1 MSQHIFS
8 SETAPS
14 LANLDGNFTELYEG
28 LWSSPLKVCFT
39 ADDRPTLV
47 GTNVFGQTGSGGSYR
62 LGVGMNVSW
71 DGTNWRTGVDGNG
84 ANAGAAILTRY
95 GTGTLEFHAL
105 ASVGGGASQT
115 IPNASMVPTMSLDYL
130 GRLLV
135 GTTAAGYRDEFAL
148 SLQSNDGY
156 AVFNHAAGSPSGR
169 WYLALGYAG
178 AGIGGILQ
186 NGTTGV
192 SYNTT
197 SDYRLKHNPQPLTTS
212 GAFID
217 ALQPKAWTWAQDG
230 SPGAGF
236 IAHEFAQVSPTSVS
250 GAKDAVDEHGA
261 PVYQSM
267 QASTAE
273 VMANIVA
280 ELQSLRARLAAAG
293 IA

>member
-1 MSQHIFS
+1 MSQHLFS

-14 LANLDGNFTELYEG
+14 LANLDANFTELYEG
-28 LWSSPLKVCFT
+28 LWASPLKVRF
-39 ADDRPTLV
+39 AVDDSPTLV
-47 GTNVFGQTGSGGSYR
+47 GTNVFGQAGTNGGNR
-62 LGVGMNVSW
+62 LGIGFNVSH
-71 DGTNWRTGVDGNG
+71 DGTSWRTGTDGA
-84 ANAGAAILTRY
+84 ANAGCAILASY
-95 GTGTLEFHAL
+95 GTGLMGFHV
-105 ASVGGGASQT
+105 VGNAAGGASQS
-115 IPNASMVPTMSLDYL
+115 IGNSAMVPTMSLDYL

-135 GTTAAGYRDEFAL
+135 GTTAAGYRDEYAL

-197 SDYRLKHNPQPLTTS
+197 SDYRLKNNPQPLTSS

-217 ALQPKAWTWAQDG
+217 ALQPKTWTWAQDG

-236 IAHEFAQVSPTSVS
+236 IAHEFQQVSPISVS
-250 GAKDAVDEHGA
+250 GAKDAVDADGN

-267 QASTAE
+267 QASSPE
-273 VMANIVA
+273 VIANIVA